1 MVCRSIRSAPDFR
14 RKKMKNILH
23 KRVLLFDM
31 DGVLVDVSESY
42 RKAVIETVKY
52 FTNAGVAAGE
62 IQTFKEKGGYNNDW
76 DLSEAL
82 IIQYGMNIEKVKI
95 IEKFNDL
102 YRGTDRT
109 KGFNDNEN
117 WILSR
122 NILKRIYHDNIL
134 GIVTGRPRAEAE
146 YVLGKNS
153 AAEYFDAV
161 ITMEDCPEGRGKPDP
176 YSINLAL
183 ESLGKRKAIYF
194 GDSIDDM
201 KAARRAGIQVIGV
214 LPPDSKS
221 DELPAIL
228 RGNGAETIL
237 YDIND
242 IEGVLV

>member
-1 MVCRSIRSAPDFR
+1 
-14 RKKMKNILH
+14 MKNILH

-52 FTNAGVAAGE
+52 FTDVHVTAGE
-62 IQTFKEKGGYNNDW
+62 IQTLKEKGGYNNDW

-82 IIQYGMNIEKVKI
+82 IIQYGMNIEKGKI
-95 IEKFNDL
+95 TAKFNCL
-102 YRGTDRT
+102 YLGTEKT
-109 KGFNDNEN
+109 KGFIHNEN
-117 WILSR
+117 WILSGDT
-122 NILKRIYHDNIL
+122 LKRIYRDNIL

-153 AAEYFDAV
+153 AAQYFDVV

-176 YSINLAL
+176 YGINLAL
-183 ESLGKRKAIYF
+183 ERLGKRKAIYF

-228 RGNGAETIL
+228 RSNGAETIL
-237 YDIND
+237 HDIND
-242 IEGVLV
+242 IEGVLL

>member
-1 MVCRSIRSAPDFR
+1 MVCQSIHSAPDL
-14 RKKMKNILH
+14 RKRKMKNILH
-23 KRVLLFDM
+23 KRALLFDM

-52 FTNAGVAAGE
+52 FTNVHVTAGE
-62 IQTFKEKGGYNNDW
+62 IQTLKEKGGYNNDW

-82 IIQYGMNIEKVKI
+82 IIHYGMNIEKEKI
-95 IEKFNDL
+95 TAKFNDL

-109 KGFNDNEN
+109 KGFIDNEN

-122 NILKRIYHDNIL
+122 DTLKRIYRDNIL
-134 GIVTGRPRAEAE
+134 GIVTGRPRVEAE
-146 YVLGKNS
+146 YVLGKNG
-153 AAEYFDAV
+153 AAEYFNVV

-176 YSINLAL
+176 YGINLAL
-183 ESLGKRKAIYF
+183 ESLGKRKVIYF

-221 DELPAIL
+221 DKLPAIL